1 MLRKQKL
8 ARELVLWDKLKQF
21 IKIKWLNNI
30 PNKDKKEYQVL
41 KSAADGTVQM
51 MNK

>member
-1 MLRKQKL
+1 MTY
-8 ARELVLWDKLKQF
+8 
-21 IKIKWLNNI
+21 NI
-30 PNKDKKEYQVL
+30 PNKDKKKYQDL

>member
-1 MLRKQKL
+1 MTY
-8 ARELVLWDKLKQF
+8 
-21 IKIKWLNNI
+21 NI
-30 PNKDKKEYQVL
+30 PNKDKKKYQVL